1 MMNDVVP
8 TVPGVTERMIRSQTR
23 ESKSAAV
30 RETSVGEDVIFCK
43 LIRDGALRH
52 LNPRKLSDL
61 QCVLEMR
68 CFEGLLSDED
78 LKEVYF
84 QRLWGYKE
92 EEFALA
98 GWREMS
104 VEDMKKRIGRALQD
118 RMDLIPGMGEQLMTL
133 GTKEEIMREYGML
146 AYVPGEIANNATGGV
161 WALRRV
167 REVGVENLGRLELEK
182 REDCLR
188 YACRAGLDFS
198 IIRSLYESLLAVS
211 RFAGGEGMRWAASGG
226 HLDIIEAFIGTLGVD
241 VEAGDEY
248 GLTALMCAAYQGHTD
263 IVNVLAGTHNANVE
277 AVDELGYTALM
288 LAAYTGHTATVNA
301 LAGTYN
307 ANVEAVNR
315 NGTTALMLAAKY
327 GGTDTVNA
335 LAGTYNANVEAVD
348 GDGWTAL
355 KYAAERG
362 GTAKVNALAGTYNA
376 NVDAADNDGETALMR
391 AARNGHTDTVEA
403 LRALGASR

>member
-1 MMNDVVP
+1 MADVP
-8 TVPGVTERMIRSQTR
+8 TSRRVTRRVTRSQTIER
-23 ESKSAAV
+23 ERKSGV
-30 RETSVGEDVIFCK
+30 MRETSLGEDVIFCK

-52 LNPRKLSDL
+52 LNPWKLSDL

-84 QRLWGYKE
+84 QRMWGFKE

-104 VEDMKKRIGRALQD
+104 VEDMKDWKMRCALRD
-118 RMDLIPGMGEQLMTL
+118 VLKCTPGMRDHLMAL

-182 REDCLR
+182 REKCLR

-211 RFAGGEGMRWAASGG
+211 RFAGGEGMSWAASGG

-241 VEAGDEY
+241 VEAVNRY
-248 GLTALMCAAYQGHTD
+248 G
-263 IVNVLAGTHNANVE
+263 E
-277 AVDELGYTALM
+277 TALM
-288 LAAYTGHTATVNA
+288 LAAAKGHTATVNA

-307 ANVEAVNR
+307 ANVDAADEK
-315 NGTTALMLAAKY
+315 GWTALMFAAAT
-327 GGTDTVNA
+327 GHTDTVNA
-335 LAGTYNANVEAVD
+335 LAGMHNANVDAVD
-348 GDGWTAL
+348 RNGLTAL
-355 KYAAERG
+355 MIAAVKG
-362 GTAKVNALAGTYNA
+362 HTDIVNALAGTHKA
-376 NVDAADNDGETALMR
+376 NVEAFNRHGMTALMN
-391 AARNGHTDTVEA
+391 AAWNGHTDTVEA
-403 LRALGASR
+403 LRALGASRDRL